1 MSTGNLSVVVLCS
14 LSSKRTEQQQC
25 GVMEVSIIPDHC
37 RNVLLL
43 NVVSC
48 IWNGFGR
55 GVRLYRCLID
65 SYRWPVFLWGKKKD
79 QACVDQRVKA
89 ARRLLWIT
97 LDKQVCAKIVLVQT
111 DHSKYYRR
119 CLGPCLGSACFE
131 GKQWTHNPSP
141 LEETSAVWFYVVTT
155 LVAYMVAI
163 RYCYWLYK
171 LCIFKGCCYVCC
183 CVWYL
188 L

>member
-37 RNVLLL
+37 RNVLLW

-65 SYRWPVFLWGKKKD
+65 SYRWPVFLWQKKIRLVWTKEWRLRAD
-79 QACVDQRVKA
+79 YCGLLWTNKSVPRLFLFKQIIANTIGGAWALALEVLALKA
-89 ARRLLWIT
+89 NNGHTTLPRWRRRL
-97 LDKQVCAKIVLVQT
+97 Q
-111 DHSKYYRR
+111 
-119 CLGPCLGSACFE
+119 
-131 GKQWTHNPSP
+131 
-141 LEETSAVWFYVVTT
+141 
-155 LVAYMVAI
+155 
-163 RYCYWLYK
+163 
-171 LCIFKGCCYVCC
+171 
-183 CVWYL
+183 CVFM
-188 L
+188 